1 MSKKLMNRPDRCCI
15 YQARNHPSKI
25 GKTREARLLQME
37 LLFPEE
43 GVLLVLK
50 FIASSSLIVSLQ
62 ARNVGKCISLVLPVL
77 KELYM

>member
-15 YQARNHPSKI
+15 YRARNRPSKI
-25 GKTREARLLQME
+25 GKTREAQLLQME
-37 LLFPEE
+37 LLFPKE

-50 FIASSSLIVSLQ
+50 FTASSSLIFSLQ
-62 ARNVGKCISLVLPVL
+62 AHNVGKCISLVLPVL